1 MLTGSEDRFM
11 LCLSRPE
18 MFGFITKGF
27 GEACTLGYARTR
39 NTHTQRH
46 LQFLNVT
53 HALALLPYSV
63 DGGLNDP

>member
-1 MLTGSEDRFM
+1 
-11 LCLSRPE
+11 

-46 LQFLNVT
+46 LQSLNVT